1 MWRTHKNR
9 VDRGLGPT
17 WSGTGYHE
25 SMKQDFNI
33 NLPNS
38 SVNTA
43 TIIDGRVME
52 PSVDNPFLRWHKS
65 YEDYDAFLHDVDDVP
80 FTFIDEYERIK
91 KYRPQEK
98 NVVGVAPIIPLNDD
112 DEAYN
117 FYDI

>member
-25 SMKQDFNI
+25 SMKQDFNV

-52 PSVDNPFLRWHKS
+52 PSFDNPFLRWHKS

-98 NVVGVAPIIPLNDD
+98 NVAGVAPLIPLNDD
-112 DEAYN
+112 DEAY
-117 FYDI
+117 